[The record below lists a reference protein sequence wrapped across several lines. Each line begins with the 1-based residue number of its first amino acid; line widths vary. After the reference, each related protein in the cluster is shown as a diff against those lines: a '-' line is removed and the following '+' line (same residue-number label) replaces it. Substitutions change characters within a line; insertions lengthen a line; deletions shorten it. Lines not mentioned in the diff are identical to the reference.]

1 MAPDR
6 NETIIQRVDR
16 GETEVERMPPAR
28 NNDDYQSDCSDTDMM
43 AAKAFKRA
51 PQSTTSQD
59 NMISRVI
66 DDSDGEE

>member
-1 MAPDR
+1 
-6 NETIIQRVDR
+6 
-16 GETEVERMPPAR
+16 MPPAR

>member
-1 MAPDR
+1 V
-6 NETIIQRVDR
+6 ER
-16 GETEVERMPPAR
+16 GETEVERLPSTT
-28 NNDDYQSDCSDTDMM
+28 NDEYQSDCSETDMV

-59 NMISRVI
+59 NMMTRVI